1 MTQRDAFTVVAGADT
16 DDYRAR
22 VERVYADD
30 PAQWKVAIGPE
41 LWFEFGVYD
50 GENSSLDDAGQ
61 RYFDQQL
68 ELAGLH
74 EGATVDRILDVG
86 FGWGT
91 TLAHLAKRFPDCSR
105 LDGVNISETQIRYAA
120 ARLAASGVDDRV
132 HLYRCNAKDISLL
145 PDQEPLYDLVVFR
158 GSIAHFT
165 DETLEAAVAA
175 VAARTRV
182 GATVLI
188 SDPLYNV
195 PTKQYASAMT
205 DETDRL
211 ACGNRKTLSDLIA
224 VLERHDFSVADI
236 RELPSN
242 ADSIRWLMDVKANI
256 DEHFPTD
263 RPRALQEMAD
273 VSVNLAAAMHK
284 GVAAVFSVVARRR
297 PRSEP

>member
-1 MTQRDAFTVVAGADT
+1 MDT
-16 DDYRAR
+16 DEYRAR

-50 GENSSLDDAGQ
+50 GESGSLDDVGQ

-74 EGATVDRILDVG
+74 EGATVNRILDVG

-91 TLAHLAKRFPDCSR
+91 TLAHMAKRFPGCTR

-120 ARLAASGVDDRV
+120 ARLAESGVDDRV
-132 HLYRCNAKDISLL
+132 HLYRCDARDISHL
-145 PDQEPLYDLVVFR
+145 PDQDPPYDLVIFR

-165 DETLEAAVAA
+165 DGTLEAAVAA
-175 VAARTRV
+175 VSARTRA
-182 GATVLI
+182 GSTVLI
-188 SDPLYNV
+188 SDPLYTV
-195 PTKQYASAMT
+195 PTDRYSSAMT

-211 ACGNRKTLSDLIA
+211 ACGNRKTLSALIA
-224 VLERHDFSVADI
+224 VLERHGFSVADI

-242 ADSIRWLMDVKANI
+242 ADSVRWLMDVKANI
-256 DEHFPTD
+256 DEHFPID

-273 VSVNLAAAMHK
+273 VSVNLAAAMDR
-284 GVAAVFSVVARRR
+284 GLAAVYSVVARRR
-297 PRSEP
+297 PEPA